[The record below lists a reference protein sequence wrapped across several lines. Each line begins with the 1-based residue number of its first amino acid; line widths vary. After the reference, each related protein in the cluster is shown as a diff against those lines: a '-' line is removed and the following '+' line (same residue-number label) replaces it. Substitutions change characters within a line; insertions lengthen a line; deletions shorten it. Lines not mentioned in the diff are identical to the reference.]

1 MSHFPGICR
10 FFIPYSILN
19 LLSNIGPV
27 FHIERQVSAQA
38 QSTPETAASEV
49 VDKTW
54 DAETDRP
61 SKKKK
66 KRTYERRCDLVD
78 RFPLHTFP
86 RFRTP
91 PSDRHSPWHTTN
103 EHIPLADK
111 TLSGSFVFI
120 PADIH
125 HLVSGW
131 LLCSTVDDWDE
142 TNIPLLPGF
151 LRVQID
157 FDLACY
163 TSLAVSRMSH
173 KSLVCSSNSYFGLL
187 FLVLFWPWSC

>member
-66 KRTYERRCDLVD
+66 RKEPMKGGVISLTGFPCILSPDSGHPPLIDILRDTLQMNTYRSPTRHYLVHSFSFQRISTTWLVD
-78 RFPLHTFP
+78 GCFAALWMTGMKLIYHYC
-86 RFRTP
+86 
-91 PSDRHSPWHTTN
+91 
-103 EHIPLADK
+103 
-111 TLSGSFVFI
+111 
-120 PADIH
+120 
-125 HLVSGW
+125 LVS
-131 LLCSTVDDWDE
+131 SV
-142 TNIPLLPGF
+142 
-151 LRVQID
+151 
-157 FDLACY
+157 Y
-163 TSLAVSRMSH
+163 
-173 KSLVCSSNSYFGLL
+173 K
-187 FLVLFWPWSC
+187 